1 MGVKARVSLKNE
13 TVSVRFNKGAFGD
26 TVIALQAYALHLH
39 DEGCDNYA
47 DEVWSIYE
55 KLSKAFDRLYAD
67 D

>member
-13 TVSVRFNKGAFGD
+13 TVSVKFDKFAFGD
-26 TVIALQAYALHLH
+26 TVLALQAYALYLH

-47 DEVWSIYE
+47 DEVWGIYE

-67 D
+67 